1 MTPLSLY
8 LALTP
13 HRDWLRALPVDEQP
27 ASYVVPYVAQQVE
40 HVLGVRVNP
49 LMAYLAYAGHAVRVQ
64 AIPPWPDMRSMNL
77 EELRL
82 RLKNSKPVGI
92 WAKSDGVPGG
102 LHPWV
107 DTIAHQNATYGLT
120 GVSPFLTEEG
130 AFFDILR
137 EMPETIES
145 EHLAW
150 DMYCAILSK
159 LAPAPYRP
167 QAVPL
172 ASETHEDI
180 RLLLTLARLMPF
192 LPNETMVSIRD
203 QIGWANSRN
212 FLWERG
218 SVATKALWDAVL
230 HERDIEPSLKLMLLA
245 LHSPWNRWWLDP
257 QYIPTLNRLLPV
269 DEYQRWHALPTMKS
283 ERFSIREHPDEELP
297 QGEGWHDYH
306 QLRRALFS
314 TYCPAVYATIAD
326 VWDSEEHVPI
336 WDIRQRIVENKPS

>member
-8 LALTP
+8 IALAP

-27 ASYVVPYVAQQVE
+27 ESYVVPYVAQQVE

-49 LMAYLAYAGHAVRVQ
+49 LMAYLAYSGHAVHVR
-64 AIPPWPDMRSMNL
+64 AIPPWPDTQSMSI

-82 RLKNSKPVGI
+82 YLKDRKPAGL
-92 WAKSDGVPGG
+92 WAKPDGVPGG
-102 LHPWV
+102 LHPWI
-107 DTIAHQNATYGLT
+107 DTIAHQNATYGLS
-120 GVSPFLTEEG
+120 GVSPFLTEGG

-137 EMPETIES
+137 EMPDTTES

-150 DMYCAILSK
+150 DMYYAVLYR

-172 ASETHEDI
+172 ASDSDEDI
-180 RLLLTLARLMPF
+180 RLLLALVRLMPF
-192 LPNETMVSIRD
+192 LPKDSM
-203 QIGWANSRN
+203 IGSREHVGWN
-212 FLWERG
+212 HAREYLWEHG
-218 SVATKALWDAVL
+218 SVATKSLWEAVL
-230 HERDIEPSLKLMLLA
+230 NEREVEPSLKLTLLA

-257 QYIPTLNRLLPV
+257 QYSSVLKRLLPT

-297 QGEGWHDYH
+297 HGEGWHDYH
-306 QLRRALFS
+306 QLRKDLFS
-314 TYCPAVYATIAD
+314 TYCPAIYATIAD
-326 VWDSEEHVPI
+326 VWDSGEHVAI
-336 WDIRQRIVENKPS
+336 WDIRERILENKPS